1 MIALHELRASGK
13 SIRAIARETGLSR
26 NTVRKYLRA
35 DGIPEHKARPKRP
48 SKLDPFKPKLQEWM
62 SEGIYNCVVL
72 LERLRELG
80 YEGGMTTPRVYV
92 RVFRPPKRMPAVQRY
107 ETPAGKQAQV
117 DWGFCEYLDEHGT
130 AHKVAMYVMIL
141 GYSRMRY
148 VEFTKR
154 CDMHSFLR
162 CMMNAF
168 MYFGGIPK
176 VVLTDR
182 MKTVLLGMGDDSKPR
197 WHPRFEDFAASFGF
211 IPKVCRVRRPQTKGK
226 VERLVHFVKQ
236 NFFPGRR
243 FTDLGDLNRQA
254 RGWCDRVNR
263 RTHGTTGEIP
273 IQRLQEEGLKPLP
286 PTERWE
292 KLRYEVRRVSLDGFV
307 SYDGALYGVNWRYS
321 GREILVRELA
331 GQVEIWVDGVCVE
344 RHRKQYQSR
353 VFMPNEG
360 QYVGLSTAN
369 GYPYPKPRAY
379 QVPNDEVQVR
389 PLEVY
394 EQLAE
399 VGI

>member
-1 MIALHELRASGK
+1 
-13 SIRAIARETGLSR
+13 
-26 NTVRKYLRA
+26 
-35 DGIPEHKARPKRP
+35 
-48 SKLDPFKPKLQEWM
+48 
-62 SEGIYNCVVL
+62 
-72 LERLRELG
+72 
-80 YEGGMTTPRVYV
+80 
-92 RVFRPPKRMPAVQRY
+92 
-107 ETPAGKQAQV
+107 
-117 DWGFCEYLDEHGT
+117 
-130 AHKVAMYVMIL
+130 MIL

-182 MKTVLLGMGDDSKPR
+182 MKTVVLGIGDNLKPR

-243 FTDLGDLNRQA
+243 FTDLEDLNRQA

-292 KLRYEVRRVSLDGFV
+292 KFRYEVRRVSL
-307 SYDGALYGVNWRYS
+307 
-321 GREILVRELA
+321 E
-331 GQVEIWVDGVCVE
+331 
-344 RHRKQYQSR
+344 
-353 VFMPNEG
+353 
-360 QYVGLSTAN
+360 GLSATMELFM
-369 GYPYPKPRAY
+369 
-379 QVPNDEVQVR
+379 V
-389 PLEVY
+389 
-394 EQLAE
+394 
-399 VGI
+399 